1 MTGKSHGPAFKKAVI
16 KLAQCPLCRGRAVTR
31 GVFYELPCDHCNAS
45 GFVVAATG
53 EALALDELVTQLSM
67 ALQAAHRQI
76 EQLKNPQA
84 SGPEATYQG
93 SNQRGAGGTNYTGD

>member
-1 MTGKSHGPAFKKAVI
+1 MSKSHGPAFKKAVI
-16 KLAQCPLCRGRAVTR
+16 DLEVCPLCGGRAVTK
-31 GVFYELPCDHCNAS
+31 GLFYELPCDNCNAS
-45 GFVVAATG
+45 GWVVAATG

-67 ALQAAHRQI
+67 RLRAALRQI

-93 SNQRGAGGTNYTGD
+93 SNRRGAGGTNYTGD

>member
-1 MTGKSHGPAFKKAVI
+1 MTGKSHGPAFKKGAI
-16 KLAQCPLCRGRAVTR
+16 KLALCHLCRGRAVTL
-31 GVFYELPCDHCNAS
+31 GLFHELPCDHCNAS
-45 GFVVAATG
+45 GFVSAATG

-67 ALQAAHRQI
+67 RLRAALRQI

-84 SGPEATYQG
+84 SGPEAIYQG